1 MENRKSNSKLFRGTE
16 GTQKF
21 DVPIGLSGCF
31 EKVRIKGGTGKE
43 GGNVDTMSLKSI
55 KSNYI

>member
-31 EKVRIKGGTGKE
+31 EKVRIKGGTGE
-43 GGNVDTMSLKSI
+43 GGWERRYYEFK
-55 KSNYI
+55 KYKK

>member
-1 MENRKSNSKLFRGTE
+1 MENRKSNSKLFLGTE
-16 GTQKF
+16 GARKF

-31 EKVRIKGGTGKE
+31 EKVQIKGGTGKE
-43 GGNVDTMSLKSI
+43 GWNVDTMSLKSI